1 MIERK
6 KDKVNRLSGNSEKA
20 LVGTRRIFPGWYL
33 VAACW
38 LMLFLTNAVAVGIF
52 FKPILEE
59 FGWDRTTLSLVHTV
73 ALTVFA
79 FASPLLGKM
88 IDRFGPR
95 VMLFICVGTQTL
107 SSVVNG
113 LATSLWHLY
122 AGRFLFELKG
132 MHAGQVLINR
142 WFVKKRGMAQGI
154 VATGFPIGMLI
165 ATPLSQYLVLEW
177 GWRTTLLFWAAV
189 TFIILLPLAIII
201 KDNPQD
207 IGLNPDGDPIQSKAT
222 TGASVS
228 PGHTTMDGF
237 AEDSDLRSLIQSRS
251 FLFLSSTQ
259 LFCGIGCGFIMTHIV
274 IFATDLG
281 HTEMIGASFLSLI
294 GAVNFIG
301 VLLTG
306 YLSDRITRS
315 KTLAITHLIR
325 SLAFFTLSA
334 SVFYGGGL
342 LWQLY
347 LAMAFFGFG
356 FFTTAPL
363 SSGLVADLYGYKHMG
378 VLIGVILSCHMI
390 GIAIGAYAGGLT
402 FELSGSYFLFFPV
415 QGVLEFAA
423 AIFAFSI
430 VQQKIKRTGGI

>member
-1 MIERK
+1 M
-6 KDKVNRLSGNSEKA
+6 NRNSEKA
-20 LVGTRRIFPGWYL
+20 LIVKRRIFPGWYL

-38 LMLFLTNAVAVGIF
+38 LMLFLSNAVAVGIF
-52 FKPILEE
+52 FKPIIEE
-59 FGWDRTTLSLVHTV
+59 FGWGRTTLSLVHTV

-113 LATSLWHLY
+113 LATSLLHLY

-142 WFVKKRGMAQGI
+142 WFVKKRGLAQGV
-154 VATGFPIGMLI
+154 VATGFPIGMLV
-165 ATPLSQYLVLEW
+165 AAPLSQYLVLEW
-177 GWRTTLLFWAAV
+177 GWRTTLLFWSGV
-189 TFIILLPLAIII
+189 TFIFLLPLAIII

-207 IGLNPDGDPIQSKAT
+207 IGFNPDGDPIQSEAT
-222 TGASVS
+222 TGVSVS
-228 PGHTTMDGF
+228 PGQTKTGVLP
-237 AEDSDLRSLIQSRS
+237 EDSYLPSIIQSSS
-251 FLFLSSTQ
+251 FLLLSSTQ
-259 LFCGIGCGFIMTHIV
+259 LICGIGCGFMMTHIV
-274 IFATDLG
+274 IFASDLG
-281 HTEMIGASFLSLI
+281 YTEMIGASFLSMI

-301 VLLTG
+301 LLITG
-306 YLSDRITRS
+306 YLSDRFTRS
-315 KTLAITHLIR
+315 KVLAITHFIR

-347 LAMAFFGFG
+347 LAIAFFGFG

-378 VLIGVILSCHMI
+378 FLLGIILSCHMI
-390 GIAIGAYAGGLT
+390 GFGIGAYAGGLT

-415 QGVLEFAA
+415 QGALEVAA

-430 VQQKIKRTGGI
+430 TQIKIKGNG